1 VHDLRAEVAG
11 PSYVDQ
17 IAADYRQAPLG
28 PADCAML
35 EYAEHLTRAPWSVG
49 AEEIAELRRHGFD
62 DRDIHDI
69 VQIAAY
75 FNYIN
80 RVADGLGVEPEG
92 FMVPWE
98 HGSH

>member
-1 VHDLRAEVAG
+1 
-11 PSYVDQ
+11 
-17 IAADYRQAPLG
+17 
-28 PADCAML
+28 ML

-49 AEEIAELRRHGFD
+49 GEEIAKLRRHGFD

-92 FMVPWE
+92 FMVRWE